1 MSLTDIAQM
10 DDLLN
15 QYVAEND
22 WEKVRNLIL
31 DAETLPGKSLIAMVL
46 EKAAL
51 SGQVDLTATLCEMNT
66 DNQPDQESVS
76 NILIKVVDAKQ
87 WPVVEYFCGLQT
99 KNQPEQNAVCHALA
113 NAAEEHCWNTVTLL
127 CLMNGDN
134 KPDKK
139 TVTFALEKAAL
150 AFNITV
156 VSTIV
161 DMKIDNR
168 PEARALRDA
177 CNKFEEFLA
186 QAKAEQLLA
195 EAKLNEMIA
204 KKRGEIIAEF
214 FKEWRVSW
222 ENIEK
227 EKRHKITKK
236 VMLHID
242 MALIAFERKINSV
255 EHYSED
261 AYQKAITLLDDLR
274 HAQREHVIQLN
285 DLNNCVSTAKMLFKD
300 QCEQLITNATP
311 VLARDLEWGDYLV
324 NLLKT
329 ITNAIIWVT
338 TFGQVNSFFKLVP
351 CESLQAVEE
360 MEKALDGIF
369 YHSGY

>member
-1 MSLTDIAQM
+1 MPLSDIAQT

-15 QYVAEND
+15 QYVAENN
-22 WEKVRNLIL
+22 WGKVRNLLL
-31 DAETLPGKSLIAMVL
+31 DAEILPGKSLIAMVL
-46 EKAAL
+46 AKAAL

-87 WPVVEYFCGLQT
+87 WPVVEYLCGLQT
-99 KNQPEQNAVCHALA
+99 TNQPEQNAVCHALA
-113 NAAEEHCWNTVTLL
+113 NAAEEHRWNTVTLL
-127 CLMNGDN
+127 CLMNGNN

-139 TVTFALEKAAL
+139 TVTFVLEKAAF
-150 AFNITV
+150 ANNIDV

-161 DMKIDNR
+161 YMKTDNR
-168 PEARALRDA
+168 PEVTVVDDA
-177 CNKFEEFLA
+177 CNKLKEFLA
-186 QAKAEQLLA
+186 QAKLEQLQA
-195 EAKLNEMIA
+195 KAKLNEMIA
-204 KKRGEIIAEF
+204 KKRGKIIAEF
-214 FKEWRVSW
+214 LKEWRVSW

-227 EKRHKITKK
+227 EKRQKITKK

-242 MALIAFERKINSV
+242 MALIVFERKINSA
-255 EHYSED
+255 EHYSENV
-261 AYQKAITLLDDLR
+261 YQTAIKLLDDLR

-329 ITNAIIWVT
+329 ITNAIIWGV

-351 CESLQAVEE
+351 SESLQAVEE